1 MGLQFIALF
10 ISSLFVLLIKLKKK
24 VMDKGR
30 SELGTSKGFPSDS
43 VSKESSCS
51 AGDASLILGSRK
63 SPGGGNGDPLQ
74 YSCLKNPIDR
84 GAWWATVQKVE
95 MSQTQLSA

>member
-1 MGLQFIALF
+1 
-10 ISSLFVLLIKLKKK
+10 
-24 VMDKGR
+24 MDKGR